1 MKIGSFEPKSAPVPV
16 QGERGSGPASRLAS
30 SKTSAEVK
38 LSAMGEFR
46 LDPNGEGSFDSA
58 KVERISQ
65 AIREGKFT
73 IDAGAIAD
81 QLISNARELL
91 EQPPKP

>member
-1 MKIGSFEPKSAPVPV
+1 
-16 QGERGSGPASRLAS
+16 
-30 SKTSAEVK
+30 
-38 LSAMGEFR
+38 MGEFR

>member
-1 MKIGSFEPKSAPVPV
+1 MKIGSFEPKGVLVPL
-16 QGERGSGPASRLAS
+16 QGERGSGAASRLAS
-30 SKTSAEVK
+30 SKTSAEVM

-91 EQPPKP
+91 EQTPKP